1 MGDTLYILH
10 TGSVQVKRNTPGN
23 EQFAVVNLS
32 AEQNVFFGEVA
43 LIDSDR
49 RSASVVAL
57 ENCRTLCLDGGTFK
71 ALCEEE
77 PLLGYRATYRI
88 ARRLASSL
96 RRSNKDLLTLYEALL
111 EKDDGE

>member
-1 MGDTLYILH
+1 MRFFLILQKRQR
-10 TGSVQVKRNTPGN
+10 TVLVIRNTAGN

-32 AEQNVFFGEVA
+32 SEQNVFFGEVA

-96 RRSNKDLLTLYEALL
+96 GR
-111 EKDDGE
+111 